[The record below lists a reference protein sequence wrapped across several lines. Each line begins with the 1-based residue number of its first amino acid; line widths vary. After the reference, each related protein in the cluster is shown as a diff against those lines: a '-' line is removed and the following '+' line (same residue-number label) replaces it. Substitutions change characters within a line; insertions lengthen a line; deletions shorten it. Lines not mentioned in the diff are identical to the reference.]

1 MKQVDTDD
9 NDSVDYQDGTIEA
22 RKGSV
27 EMVALADVQSS
38 VVNPANA
45 GAAPDD
51 DADIDFFD
59 DDLSD

>member
-9 NDSVDYQDGTIEA
+9 NDSIDYQDGTVEA
-22 RKGSV
+22 KKGSV
-27 EMVALADVQSS
+27 EMVALPDEQSS
-38 VVNPANA
+38 GANPASA